1 MKPQTAEQI
10 AQGLRLIMDGKLI
23 LQKALKALDA
33 EAAQSKPGSQI
44 EQTAL
49 GLTRTVRHLGQAI
62 ADIPHELWATM
73 LGSLQELPLE
83 ELEQSSKAA

>member
-1 MKPQTAEQI
+1 MKPETAEQI
-10 AQGLRLIMDGKLI
+10 AKGLRKVMDGKLI

-62 ADIPHELWATM
+62 ADIPNELWAAM
-73 LGSLQELPLE
+73 LGGLEDLPLD